1 MPTTYAPKS
10 KSAILTSDNYE
21 IRVENVTA
29 DDNGY
34 KTGDILTYDGAT
46 YSKASLANDDNHT
59 ESFAVVYE
67 DIDPDVTS
75 GAIILLGGV
84 RESLLS
90 ADYQAL
96 SDDDKKVVRKELN
109 AKKIIVENI

>member
-1 MPTTYAPKS
+1 MADTAKRP
-10 KSAILTSDNYE
+10 SANILTSDNYE
-21 IRVENVTA
+21 IRVESVVA
-29 DDNGY
+29 DSNGY
-34 KTGDILTYDGAT
+34 VAGDILTFDGVA

-67 DIDPDVTS
+67 DIPANATR

-96 SDDDKKVVRKELN
+96 SDDDKAVVRKELN
-109 AKKIIVENI
+109 AKKIIIENI

>member
-1 MPTTYAPKS
+1 MANTQARKPS
-10 KSAILTSDNYE
+10 SDLLTSDNYE
-21 IRVENVTA
+21 IRIENVEA

-34 KTGDILTYDGAT
+34 KAGDILTYDGAT

-59 ESFAVVYE
+59 ESYAVVYE